1 MNRKK
6 VAAIWRQIRASV
18 FQDPL
23 EKLLHGGLA
32 GMLEKLLCCGT
43 LQHTAL
49 SDEGDAVSRTACEP
63 HLVGDKDDGFAGF
76 AKLGNHIEDFGGHL
90 GIKCRSGFIQKQKS
104 GIHREG
110 AGYSD
115 TLALPT
121 TQLRWLLGRVLCE
134 VKALQHIHRPITGGC
149 GIKPMNPGKRQHDIS
164 KGAEVGK
171 EIEGLKNNARVAAM
185 NSQSLLVLRQRFT
198 IYENFTSIRGI
209 KTCEQSEECGLAS
222 AGWPDKRE
230 GVGKLRLE
238 IHDIKDSLGSE
249 FFCETAQKDFHLLRS
264 FSGISSG
271 MTPKSGSGT
280 STISSTMTGSNG
292 TPGATGGAA
301 RRSLNAT

>member
-43 LQHTAL
+43 LQHTSL
-49 SDEGDAVSRTACEP
+49 SDEGDAVSRTACEA

-76 AKLGNHIEDFGGHL
+76 TQLGNHIEDFGGHL
-90 GIKCRSGFIQKQKS
+90 GIEGGSGFVQKQKS
-104 GIHREG
+104 GVHREG
-110 AGYSD
+110 PGYSD
-115 TLALPT
+115 TLALTT
-121 TQLRWLLGRVLCE
+121 TQLRRLLGRVLCE
-134 VKALQHIHRPITGGC
+134 MKALQDIHRPITGGC
-149 GIKPMNPGKRQHDIS
+149 GIKPMNLGKRQHDIS

-198 IYENFTSIRGI
+198 IYENFTRIRSI
-209 KTCEQSEECGLAS
+209 KACEQSEECGLAS
-222 AGWPDKRE
+222 AGWSDKRE

-238 IHDIKDSLGSE
+238 IHGIKDSLGSKL
-249 FFCETAQKDFHLLRS
+249 FCETAQKDFHLLRS

-292 TPGATGGAA
+292 TLGATGGAA

>member
-43 LQHTAL
+43 LKHTAL
-49 SDEGDAVSRTACEP
+49 SDEGDAVGRAACET
-63 HLVGDKDDGFAGF
+63 HLMSDKDDGFAGF

-90 GIKCRSGFIQKQKS
+90 GIEGGSGFVQKQKS
-104 GIHREG
+104 GVHREG
-110 AGYSD
+110 PGYGD
-115 TLALPT
+115 ALALTT
-121 TQLRWLLGRVLCE
+121 TQLRRLLGRVLCE
-134 VKALQHIHRPITGGC
+134 MKALQDIHRPVTGSC
-149 GIKPMNPGKRQHDIS
+149 GIKPMNLGERQHDIS

-185 NSQSLLVLRQRFT
+185 NSQSLLIPRQRFA
-198 IYENFTSIRGI
+198 IYENFTRIRSI
-209 KTCEQSEECGLAS
+209 KTGEEAEECGLAS
-222 AGWPDKRE
+222 AGWSDKRE
-230 GVGKLRLE
+230 CVGKLRLE
-238 IHDIKDSLGSE
+238 IHGIKDGLGSE
-249 FFCETAQKDFHLLRS
+249 FLCETAQKDFHFLRS

-271 MTPKSGSGT
+271 MTRKSGSGT
-280 STISSTMTGSNG
+280 STISSTITGSNG